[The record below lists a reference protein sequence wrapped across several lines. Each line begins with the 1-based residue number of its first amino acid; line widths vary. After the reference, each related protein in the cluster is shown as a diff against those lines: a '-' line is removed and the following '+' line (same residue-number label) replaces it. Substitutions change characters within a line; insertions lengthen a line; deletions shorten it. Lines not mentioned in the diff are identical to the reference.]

1 MDFEP
6 GIMKYLRRAHWVPSP
21 RIVDGINLCKLGVK
35 CAMDISDGLIKDL
48 TEICYQSSVSA
59 DVRLAD
65 IPIDAILKK
74 AFPDEYHDMALSGGE
89 DYELIFTAPQRLMSK
104 IIANIKTPVSVI
116 GEIVKKNKQTVTIF
130 DPNGK
135 VVQVKSTGWDHL
147 S

>member
-1 MDFEP
+1 MNK
-6 GIMKYLRRAHWVPSP
+6 I
-21 RIVDGINLCKLGVK
+21 
-35 CAMDISDGLIKDL
+35 ISDLIFNHHPF
-48 TEICYQSSVSA
+48 TI
-59 DVRLAD
+59 
-65 IPIDAILKK
+65 
-74 AFPDEYHDMALSGGE
+74 SGGE